1 MSGALYLFMFDF
13 PFIVDYNVDE
23 KNRLWLF
30 VGVAHLVLLVGETR
44 PRAFHR
50 DSECKRA
57 LFVSTILSYFVV

>member
-57 LFVSTILSYFVV
+57 LFVSTILSY